1 MERGRL
7 RVYLGAAA
15 GVGTTYA
22 MLDEGI
28 RRRARGTH
36 VVVGCVQT
44 RGRSHTCERL
54 AALTGTTDS
63 PDAPEELDVDALL
76 AARPDVVLVDE
87 LAHRNA
93 PGSPREYRWDDVE
106 VLLAAGVDVIT
117 TLTVQHIDSLA
128 DTVRDIVGH
137 TPEPL
142 VPDEFLGRTDQIELV
157 DISPTAI
164 RRRIAHGNV
173 FGPDDLRPA
182 DADLFNS
189 EAFAQL
195 RALLMF
201 WMADRLAAGPD
212 DLRGA
217 REKVVAAVTDSPTA
231 DAVLR
236 RAARLAH
243 RSRARLVGVHV
254 APANERGA
262 HSGAETQA
270 DGVSDERGEARRA
283 RRARVEALGGAYRE
297 VAGDDVADALIA
309 FATAERATQLV
320 IGTSAVSGLRR
331 LGRTSV
337 VDRIVRRAPAVD
349 VHVVSVSGPGG
360 DASRR
365 RFPGAVAPGRQLLAI
380 AVGVV
385 LLAVLTATLAA
396 NRGELAVATSL
407 TLYLLAVVA
416 ITAIGGAVPGLLAAV
431 AAPLLANWYLIP
443 PYHTFRVRDG
453 DNLVELLVFVS
464 VAAIVSWFVSVAS
477 RRAADAQRA
486 QREAATL
493 AALTGSGNLDLP
505 EVIVE
510 QLRRT
515 FHLDGVAVLGG
526 GEHPEVLATTGDAP
540 TREHDADLVAPLA
553 SGYLVAARG
562 RPLSADDERV
572 LRAFLGQ
579 LSRSFEQQRLRQIA
593 SEADALAKADELR
606 TAMLRAVS
614 HDLRSPLAAIK
625 ASVSSLR
632 QPDIDWPADVRDDFL
647 ESIETETD
655 RLGRIITNLLD
666 MSRLEAGVLRPV
678 LRAVSLEEVVP
689 AALHGLGDRASRVI
703 VELPSDPADPIDV
716 QTDPALLERVVANL
730 VGNALTWSP
739 DVPVKVRAHRS
750 GRTVQ
755 LHVIDHGP
763 GIPVDQR
770 AVVLQPFHRLHDSG
784 TGGGL
789 GLGLAIA
796 DRLVAAMGGT
806 LELRDTPGGGLT
818 VVVAMPASCARDPGR
833 DPGRD
838 PERDPEPNP
847 EREGSA

>member
-1 MERGRL
+1 M

-22 MLDEGI
+22 MLDEGL
-28 RRRARGTH
+28 RRRARGT
-36 VVVGCVQT
+36 VVHVGCVRT
-44 RGRSHTCERL
+44 HGRVHTSERVDQ
-54 AALTGTTDS
+54 LTGGRPA
-63 PDAPEELDVDALL
+63 PDVLDVDAVLV
-76 AARPDVVLVDE
+76 AAPAVVLVDE
-87 LAHRNA
+87 LAYRNPQGA
-93 PGSPREYRWDDVE
+93 ARPFRWDDVE
-106 VLLAAGVDVIT
+106 LLLDAGIDVIT

-128 DTVRDIVGH
+128 DTVREIVGRV
-137 TPEPL
+137 PDPL

-157 DISPTAI
+157 DISPAAI

-173 FGPDDLRPA
+173 FGPDELEPA
-182 DADLFNS
+182 DADLFNG

-201 WMADRLAAGPD
+201 WMADRLTAGPD
-212 DLRGA
+212 DLREA

-254 APANERGA
+254 AAP
-262 HSGAETQA
+262 T
-270 DGVSDERGEARRA
+270 GVSTAASAAAPTSVGDDERRRA
-283 RRARVEALGGAYRE
+283 RRARVEALGGSYRE
-297 VAGDDVADALIA
+297 VVGPDVAEALVA
-309 FATAERATQLV
+309 FATAEHATQLV
-320 IGTSAVSGLRR
+320 LGTSATTRR
-331 LGRTSV
+331 RPLGRRSV
-337 VDRIVRRAPAVD
+337 VDRVVRAAPSVD
-349 VHVVSVSGPGG
+349 VHVVSVRGPAPSGAPRRVPG
-360 DASRR
+360 S
-365 RFPGAVAPGRQLLAI
+365 VAPGRQLLGA
-380 AVGVV
+380 AVGAV

-396 NRGELAVATSL
+396 NRGELSVATSL
-407 TLYLLAVVA
+407 GLYLLAVVA
-416 ITAIGGAVPGLLAAV
+416 TTAIGGAVPGLVAAV
-431 AAPLLANWYLIP
+431 VAPLLANWFLIP
-443 PYHTFRVRDG
+443 PYHTFRVSDG
-453 DNLVELLVFVS
+453 ENLLELLVFVS
-464 VAAIVSWFVSVAS
+464 VAAIVSWFVSVAA
-477 RRAADAQRA
+477 RRAVEAQRA
-486 QREAATL
+486 QREASTL
-493 AALTGSGNLDLP
+493 ATLTGSGNLELP

-515 FHLDGVAVLGG
+515 FHLDGVAVLGR
-526 GEHPEVLATTGDAP
+526 GERPEVLATTGDAP
-540 TREHDADLVAPLA
+540 VSEREADLVAPLA
-553 SGYLVAARG
+553 SGYVVAARG
-562 RPLSADDERV
+562 RPLSVDDERV

-579 LSRSFEQQRLRQIA
+579 LSRAFEQQRLRQLA

-614 HDLRSPLAAIK
+614 HDLRSPLANIK

-632 QPDIDWPADVRDDFL
+632 QPDVDWPTEVRDDFL

-655 RLGRIITNLLD
+655 RLGRVITNLLD

-678 LRAVSLEEVVP
+678 LRSVSMEEVVP
-689 AALHGLGDRASRVI
+689 AALHGLGDRAARV
-703 VELPSDPADPIDV
+703 VVDLPAEPADV

-739 DVPVKVRAHRS
+739 DAPVKVRAHRS
-750 GRTVQ
+750 GRSVQ

-770 AVVLQPFHRLHDSG
+770 AVVLQPFHRLDDTG

-818 VVVAMPASCARDPGR
+818 VVVAMPASSAPDQT
-833 DPGRD
+833 
-838 PERDPEPNP
+838 PEPAP
-847 EREGSA
+847 AASTVAVPDHEAFG